1 MEHYVAGPAS
11 ARLHRLRACRV
22 LAALAIG
29 SVDWLCVAGLVG
41 ERLGSVLKHRLQHGE
56 HRQGDPRLLDLFR
69 LRSTGLGVA
78 VGAIR
83 SCRGRYRPRAS
94 PRSPNGPTR
103 ARLKPPGSP
112 AATRSNAFRPLE
124 KKRCVP
130 LSLKN
135 VRASPQGA
143 RCGRAAGRW
152 ASLSAALSTASFF
165 CPGSSEAAN
174 SLRLT
179 LTPMGA
185 LTG

>member
-1 MEHYVAGPAS
+1 MRRYLRCPGAICCPAP
-11 ARLHRLRACRV
+11 RTLRAGLQPHIRFCDELIV
-22 LAALAIG
+22 
-29 SVDWLCVAGLVG
+29 VDRSEHVGELLGLVG

-112 AATRSNAFRPLE
+112 AATPSPAPSRKKGTQLIRRFLIRMFRVLPL
-124 KKRCVP
+124 
-130 LSLKN
+130 
-135 VRASPQGA
+135 ASPPPFVVS
-143 RCGRAAGRW
+143 RF
-152 ASLSAALSTASFF
+152 LL
-165 CPGSSEAAN
+165 
-174 SLRLT
+174 
-179 LTPMGA
+179 
-185 LTG
+185 